1 MTKSVLI
8 FIIISKYLLTY
19 GVILLKKSEK
29 TKAKILKT
37 TIELV
42 AKKGYAATS
51 TKEIAEQS
59 GISEATIF
67 KYFGSKNEL
76 LKKIVLNTIDKFQDY
91 SLNNAIPE
99 TIQKHQDEPVPVL
112 LKAIIK
118 ERFSFFEKNTNAIQ
132 VIFQEMLINEEVRE
146 IFKEKIWDNIIKIS
160 DEIINRG
167 KANQEI
173 KPIDNYVIRK
183 VLLGILFGEIIENQ
197 LQLNGKPNYNS
208 EQQLQQLIE
217 ILYQG
222 IKEE

>member
-1 MTKSVLI
+1 M
-8 FIIISKYLLTY
+8 
-19 GVILLKKSEK
+19 
-29 TKAKILKT
+29 
-37 TIELV
+37 
-42 AKKGYAATS
+42 
-51 TKEIAEQS
+51 
-59 GISEATIF
+59 
-67 KYFGSKNEL
+67 